1 VCPFFNKPG
10 NIKCLFWF
18 FFVHLGFCR
27 LFFSDNTLSGHDFD
41 WLYSL
46 NVWQRARR
54 GKRKFGQ
61 YTLESRK
68 KRTSVSTADEDVP
81 SVSGG
86 DETVKSST
94 DSYAVPQEKE
104 GKSRQRHILAGRM
117 TSPTSAEAART
128 LLDLPEEAP
137 TNSLPAPSS
146 DPAAP
151 GTSTVAGNGHPNGEN
166 GVESQG
172 KNANLEETTPLA
184 RAQERVEEIIGEAT
198 GIGLK
203 ECSSQMVRGA
213 NVLADEAMARLYAER
228 SDRPIVPTSE
238 ASSGREQANIP
249 ATPAIAFAVPD
260 GHRPMDATEQP
271 GEAGGLVEMRH
282 SDDELDVKNTVTGNE
297 PIQGSSRSEGLAVGS
312 KKRKI
317 AAPRRVIQPQ
327 EPEDAQFT
335 LDASKEGGQTV
346 EKEVATQTAEGTPG
360 QKLGTTKRKNETSNH
375 RESPSN
381 PPGSEGIGKHT
392 PSWDGTIKVMSPPF
406 VTQILKAISYSNS
419 VTDDKQDVVVLFKA
433 SRFPCL
439 TIPRMH
445 CTLRICLCDSFV
457 SKLI

>member
-1 VCPFFNKPG
+1 
-10 NIKCLFWF
+10 
-18 FFVHLGFCR
+18 
-27 LFFSDNTLSGHDFD
+27 
-41 WLYSL
+41 
-46 NVWQRARR
+46 
-54 GKRKFGQ
+54 
-61 YTLESRK
+61 
-68 KRTSVSTADEDVP
+68 
-81 SVSGG
+81 
-86 DETVKSST
+86 
-94 DSYAVPQEKE
+94 
-104 GKSRQRHILAGRM
+104 M

-184 RAQERVEEIIGEAT
+184 RAQERVEEIIGEAP

-203 ECSSQMVRGA
+203 KCSSQMVGGA
-213 NVLADEAMARLYAER
+213 NVLADDAMARLYAER

-238 ASSGREQANIP
+238 ASSRREQANIP
-249 ATPAIAFAVPD
+249 ATPASAFAVAD
-260 GHRPMDATEQP
+260 GHRPIDATEQP

-327 EPEDAQFT
+327 EPEDAQLT
-335 LDASKEGGQTV
+335 LDGSKEGGQTV

-392 PSWDGTIKVMSPPF
+392 LSWDGNIKVTSPPF

-439 TIPRMH
+439 TIPKMH
-445 CTLRICLCDSFV
+445 CTLGICLCDSFV